1 MAGSKKDFDIS
12 LRCRRKPRN
21 NAWEHAGK
29 NGEFMTEKMYNRNIV
44 LILAAS
50 FCYMA
55 CPMLITPL
63 IVGFSESVGA
73 AAVLTGIIGGLMNM
87 CSIVC
92 RPVVG
97 NLTDRFSKYRIALIG
112 AILTTVACI
121 GYIVAEDPVLIVIS
135 RIVNGVGFSC
145 CSVCMS
151 TWLSNMLP
159 RNKIGSGMG
168 LYGMMNAL
176 AMAVAPAIGVWVYQ
190 AFGYHAAFCVALA
203 FAIATGMTIQF
214 ISDKGEPMTSVQ
226 PEASRAEV
234 LEPVGRK
241 KLELVDRRVLPI
253 TAIIMLFAI
262 PYCATQS
269 FIVSYT
275 ETRDIAVSVG
285 LFFPIYAIILL
296 VLRMVMKGSFDR
308 LPFKVFLI
316 GSSVCAFCG
325 IGLLAVM
332 ENNVLMFLAAA
343 FMAGG
348 YGIMCSVCQSTAIL
362 LARRGKRGLANSTY
376 YIGLDLGMTLGPV
389 IGGFLYGHLD
399 ISMFYPML
407 AVTVP
412 LIIIVY
418 IFSRKGLEPK
428 NF

>member
-1 MAGSKKDFDIS
+1 
-12 LRCRRKPRN
+12 
-21 NAWEHAGK
+21 
-29 NGEFMTEKMYNRNIV
+29 MTERIYDKNIV
-44 LILAAS
+44 LVLAAS

-73 AAVLTGIIGGLMNM
+73 SAVLTGIIGGLMNM

-92 RPVVG
+92 RPIVG
-97 NLTDRFSKYRIALIG
+97 NLTDRFTKYKIALVG

-121 GYIVAEDPVLIVIS
+121 GYIVSNDPVLIVIS
-135 RIVNGVGFSC
+135 RIINGVGFSC

-176 AMAVAPAIGVWVYQ
+176 AMAAAPAVGVGVYQ
-190 AFGYHAAFCVALA
+190 RLGYHAAFWVALA
-203 FAIATGMTIQF
+203 FAVATGVTIQF
-214 ISDKGEPMTSVQ
+214 ISDKGAPM
-226 PEASRAEV
+226 A
-234 LEPVGRK
+234 PVKADGSLRDRK
-241 KLELVDRRVLPI
+241 KEGDLCEGGGRRRLEVVDRRVLPI

-275 ETRDIAVSVG
+275 EEKGTAVSVG
-285 LFFPIYAIILL
+285 LFFPIYAVILL
-296 VLRMVMKGSFDR
+296 ILRMTMKGFFDR
-308 LPFKVFLI
+308 LPFRIFLA

-325 IGLLAVM
+325 IGMLAIM
-332 ENNVLMFLAAA
+332 KNNVMMFLAAA

-389 IGGFLYGHLD
+389 VGGFLYGHLD
-399 ISMFYPML
+399 ISMFYPVM

-412 LIIIVY
+412 LIVVVY
-418 IFSRKGLEPK
+418 IAGRKRIEL
-428 NF
+428 

>member
-1 MAGSKKDFDIS
+1 MRAAKSQQEDYDQVKEQVSRLRKGGKKALDDLKKKYFARTMEDYDEELRAGYEDTMYLTGLLKEFEEIFREMKADRNMVDFDDVM
-12 LRCRRKPRN
+12 
-21 NAWEHAGK
+21 H
-29 NGEFMTEKMYNRNIV
+29 Y
-44 LILAAS
+44 
-50 FCYMA
+50 A
-55 CPMLITPL
+55 CL
-63 IVGFSESVGA
+63 
-73 AAVLTGIIGGLMNM
+73 
-87 CSIVC
+87 
-92 RPVVG
+92 
-97 NLTDRFSKYRIALIG
+97 
-112 AILTTVACI
+112 
-121 GYIVAEDPVLIVIS
+121 
-135 RIVNGVGFSC
+135 
-145 CSVCMS
+145 
-151 TWLSNMLP
+151 
-159 RNKIGSGMG
+159 
-168 LYGMMNAL
+168 LYTS
-176 AMAVAPAIGVWVYQ
+176 AIGVWVYQ

-203 FAIATGMTIQF
+203 FAIATGLTIQF

-376 YIGLDLGMTLGPV
+376 YIGLDMGMTLGPV